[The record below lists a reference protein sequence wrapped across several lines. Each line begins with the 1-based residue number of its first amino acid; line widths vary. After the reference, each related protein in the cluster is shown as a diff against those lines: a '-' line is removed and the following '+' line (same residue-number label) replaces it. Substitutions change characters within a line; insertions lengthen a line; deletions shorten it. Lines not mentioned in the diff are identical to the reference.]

1 MNNEGTKASDWYLY
15 PDTDLFDL
23 ENTCQFFR
31 YWQAIKGEHIAHYIK
46 HKELIP
52 QYALIERLVREFP
65 RYTADQM
72 EELFCKGYDTVYAD
86 EIAHEIAHDHEI
98 KNDEE
103 LNELTENL
111 FEYIKSRIEQD
122 RHERALL
129 EELEKDL

>member
-15 PDTDLFDL
+15 TDTDLFEP
-23 ENTCQFFR
+23 ENTIQFFK

-52 QYALIERLVREFP
+52 QYSLIERLCREFP
-65 RYTADQM
+65 KYTADQM

-86 EIAHEIAHDHEI
+86 EIAKDYEIE
-98 KNDEE
+98 NDEE

-129 EELEKDL
+129 KALEEEL